1 MGNGVW
7 AGTTKV
13 VDCIGG
19 PCRDR
24 TYGRHTL
31 SFPSES
37 ALMTLMDS
45 IAARSV
51 ILLISGEKV
60 AVFSFGLDLNVHL
73 RAVSQRIVHGRKF
86 G

>member
-7 AGTTKV
+7 AGTTSV

-19 PCRDR
+19 PYRDR
-24 TYGRHTL
+24 TCGRRTL

-37 ALMTLMDS
+37 ALMILRDC
-45 IAARSV
+45 IAARSA

-60 AVFSFGLDLNVHL
+60 AVFSFGFDLNVHL